1 MTAIWHIL
9 RSLWVLRGWR
19 LFWGILLLFWQI
31 LIICPFGYAS
41 SGILYLLAA
50 GIHVRTLLAR
60 ATYPEQAYISDTL
73 DEAMAVAGDNDDA
86 EEEFA

>member
-1 MTAIWHIL
+1 MIAIWQIL

-31 LIICPFGYAS
+31 LIVCPCGYLS
-41 SGILYLLAA
+41 SGIFYLLAV

-86 EEEFA
+86 DEEFA